1 MCLFIFHSAFTF
13 CHSLNLLVL
22 QNTVVLELE
31 FFNTLRILRLPLFQR
46 KRAFSHT
53 CQPAKLIGDL
63 SIHPHFP
70 WSTFSAFS
78 LTALFKS
85 HASSLYPQIE
95 GCFHRKVA
103 KVIDFIFLANKEY
116 GVYSTQQA
124 GLVNALV

>member
-1 MCLFIFHSAFTF
+1 MGLFIFHSSFTF
-13 CHSLNLLVL
+13 CCSLNLLAL
-22 QNTVVLELE
+22 QNTVVQGLDV
-31 FFNTLRILRLPLFQR
+31 FNTLRILRMSLFQR
-46 KRAFSHT
+46 KKAFSHS
-53 CQPAKLIGDL
+53 CHPAKLMGDL

-85 HASSLYPQIE
+85 HTSSLYPQIE
-95 GCFHRKVA
+95 GCFHREVA

-116 GVYSTQQA
+116 GIHSTQEA